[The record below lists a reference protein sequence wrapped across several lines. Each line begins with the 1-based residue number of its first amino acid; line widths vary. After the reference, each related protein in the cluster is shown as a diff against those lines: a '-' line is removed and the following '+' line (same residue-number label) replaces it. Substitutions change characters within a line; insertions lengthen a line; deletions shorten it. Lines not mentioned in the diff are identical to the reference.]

1 MIHKKVPINPI
12 SPTVQILKAPQA
24 CNTRR
29 SKPKVAWWLSRG
41 SASVLAL
48 WCLPFPSNAAVAPPL
63 LCSLTWGSGRPYMEH
78 RAFLSPWKKTGRTRI
93 QISTTPRISP
103 KLMTID
109 LKPYPDTKEVK
120 NGRNLLR
127 IYLQPQ
133 MLRWTP
139 VELNQWL

>member
-24 CNTRR
+24 CNHGDQNQKCHGGRHAAQHICAGFMMSVIPIR
-29 SKPKVAWWLSRG
+29 CGCG
-41 SASVLAL
+41 SS
-48 WCLPFPSNAAVAPPL
+48 PSLFVNLRV
-63 LCSLTWGSGRPYMEH
+63 CRPYVER

-109 LKPYPDTKEVK
+109 LKPCPNTKEVK